1 MLFNSLEFMIFFP
14 VVTILFFT
22 LPQRWRWLLLLLA
35 SCVFYMFFI
44 PIYLLILV
52 LTITVDYIAG
62 IYLTRTEGIAKKR
75 VLLMSILANVGVLF
89 FFKYYNF
96 ATDNLLHLAAL
107 IHWNYPLSHLAIIL
121 PIGLSFHTFQSMSYT
136 IEVYRGKQP
145 AERHFGVFALYVMF
159 YPQLVAGPIE
169 RPQNLLHQFWEEK
182 TFDYDRM
189 KSGLKLMTWGMF
201 KKIVIADRVAEYVN
215 RVYTTPTDYHGLALL
230 LATLLFAV
238 QIYCDFSG
246 YSDIAIGAARVMGFK
261 LMTNFNMPYTAAS
274 IREFWSRWHIS
285 LSTWFKDYL
294 YIPLGGN
301 RLAPWRRY
309 LNLFIVFVVSGVW
322 HGANWTFIIWGALHG
337 LYQIVTVA
345 TEKASLRLQQALGLA
360 RFPALVHGGQVAL
373 TFTLVTIAWVFFRAK
388 TVAMAWYILQTIA
401 LDTRLSLE
409 QVKMAVFAFTD
420 DNTAPAQFLTAVLL
434 IGLLIV
440 TELWGSRWYAHL
452 RRAPAPAYVR
462 QLAWA
467 SMIVLIL
474 MMGRFTH
481 GSFIYFQF

>member
-14 VVTILFFT
+14 VVTLLFFV
-22 LPQRWRWLLLLLA
+22 LPHRWRWLLLLIA

-44 PIYLLILV
+44 PIYLLILMV
-52 LTITVDYIAG
+52 TILVDYFAG
-62 IYLTRTEGIAKKR
+62 LYLARTEGALKR
-75 VLLMSILANVGVLF
+75 RILVLSLLTNIGMLF

-96 ATDNLLHLAAL
+96 ATDNLMYLASL
-107 IHWNYPLSHLAIIL
+107 LHWNYPLQHLAIIL

-145 AERHFGVFALYVMF
+145 VERSLGIFALYVMF

-182 TFDYDRM
+182 HFDYDRL

-215 RVYTTPTDYHGLALL
+215 RVYHIPTEYQGLALL
-230 LATLLFAV
+230 LGTVLFAV

-261 LMTNFNMPYTAAS
+261 LMMNFDRPYLATS

-294 YIPLGGN
+294 YFPLGGN
-301 RLAPWRRY
+301 RVTQARRY
-309 LNLFIVFVVSGVW
+309 LNLFIVFVVSGIW
-322 HGANWTFIIWGALHG
+322 HGANWTFVVWGALHG
-337 LYQIVTVA
+337 FYQIVTIA
-345 TEKASLRLQQALGLA
+345 TDRLSERLQRALRLT
-360 RFPALVHGGQVAL
+360 RVPALTRFAQVSI
-373 TFTLVTIAWVFFRAK
+373 TFCLVTFAWIFFRARDIG
-388 TVAMAWYILQTIA
+388 TAWYIVRTIA
-401 LDTRLSLE
+401 LDTRLSID
-409 QVKMAVFAFTD
+409 QVKLAVLPFTN
-420 DNTAPAQFLTAVLL
+420 DNTAPAHCLTALLL
-434 IGLLIV
+434 IGVLMIV
-440 TELWGSRWYAHL
+440 ELWGRSWYANL
-452 RRAPAPAYVR
+452 RAVPARDFARRLV
-462 QLAWA
+462 WA
-467 SMIVLIL
+467 TAVVLIL
-474 MMGRFTH
+474 TMGKFTH